1 MEKRADHVRAD
12 VAVADHGNCV
22 IRVAG
27 RSRPDANCRRK
38 QCHKKRGDP
47 PATHPAQLP
56 NPAGKFTN
64 AEGGSV
70 SDCVE
75 M

>member
-1 MEKRADHVRAD
+1 MEERADHVHPD
-12 VAVADHGNCV
+12 VAVADHGNSL

-27 RSRPDANCRRK
+27 RSGPDANRGRK
-38 QCHKKRGDP
+38 QSRKKRGDP

-56 NPAGKFTN
+56 NPAGKFTKT
-64 AEGGSV
+64 EGGSV